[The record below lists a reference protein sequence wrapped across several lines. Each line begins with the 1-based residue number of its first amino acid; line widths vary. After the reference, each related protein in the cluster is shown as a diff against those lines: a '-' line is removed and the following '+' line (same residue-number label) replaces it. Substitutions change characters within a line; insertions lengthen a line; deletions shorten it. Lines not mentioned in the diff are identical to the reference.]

1 MNEERTKIQKRWN
14 EKRADS
20 DVQQT
25 RAELKEIIIVCVETN
40 DEIANATNQD
50 GRHEVKY
57 WDFDSVQHG
66 EQK

>member
-50 GRHEVKY
+50 GRQEMKC
-57 WDFDSVQHG
+57 WDFDSVQHD